1 MLYII
6 CVTAA
11 TESQEHGEFSRKFT
25 KDRSENS
32 PGKGIIGAAIEFP
45 EASTGRCR
53 LG

>member
-6 CVTAA
+6 CVTTA
-11 TESQEHGEFSRKFT
+11 TESQERGEFSSKFT
-25 KDRSENS
+25 KDR
-32 PGKGIIGAAIEFP
+32 PGKSIIGAAIEIP